1 MIRMQKNLPNIAVLL
16 AAYNGS
22 SYLEDQLESIL
33 RQSGVELSIYISIDL
48 SSDASYQLCC
58 AFAERHPQVRIL
70 DYGQKFGG
78 AAANFYRLIREVDF
92 SAFDYVAL
100 ADQDDI
106 WLDDKL
112 FSACE
117 KLKQGNYAAYSG
129 NVLAFWPDGR
139 ETIINKALPQR
150 KSDYLF
156 EAAGPGCTYVLS
168 SEPMLEFKNLL
179 ISHSQQVQQVG
190 LHDWFIYAFF
200 RARGLAWFIDPEYK
214 LLYRQH
220 ANNQVGI
227 HKGWRASAKRLQLL
241 RNGWCKQQ
249 VVCIADLIDEDHLN
263 VRSRMAILKNIR
275 HLRRRFRDRCILF
288 CIALIGLY

>member
-1 MIRMQKNLPNIAVLL
+1 MPNIAVLL

-22 SYLEDQLESIL
+22 AFIKTQLESIL
-33 RQSGVELSIYISIDL
+33 RQSGVTLTIYISVDL
-48 SSDASYQLCC
+48 STDDSYQLCC
-58 AFAERHPQVRIL
+58 AFAELHPQVNVL
-70 DYGQKFGG
+70 AYGQKFGG
-78 AAANFYRLIREVDF
+78 AAANFYHLIKEVDF

-112 FSACE
+112 LTACT

-139 ETIINKALPQR
+139 ELIINKALPQR
-150 KSDYLF
+150 KFDYLF
-156 EAAGPGCTYVLS
+156 EAAGPGCTYVLCT
-168 SEPMLEFKNLL
+168 EPMLLFKDLL
-179 ISHSQQVQQVG
+179 ITYSEQALQVS

-200 RARGLAWFIDPEYK
+200 RARGLSWFIDPEHK

-220 ANNQVGI
+220 SENQVGI
-227 HKGWRASAKRLQLL
+227 HKGWQASVTRLNLL

-249 VVCIADLIDEDHLN
+249 VISVADLIDDHQLD
-263 VRSRMAILKNIR
+263 VRSRISILKNISQ
-275 HLRRRFRDRCILF
+275 LRRRFRDRCILF
-288 CIALIGLY
+288 FIVLIGLY